1 MSMIPVK
8 GHKNLFR
15 DSNSN
20 AIINIDNGSA
30 INNYRR
36 ARDKIVKRDDDIKNL
51 KEDMAEIKV
60 ILKQLLEK

>member
-1 MSMIPVK
+1 MIPVK
-8 GHKNLFR
+8 CHKNLFR

-36 ARDKIVKRDDDIKNL
+36 ARDKIVKRDDDIENL
-51 KEDMAEIKV
+51 KADMAEIKV

>member
-36 ARDKIVKRDDDIKNL
+36 ARDKIVKRDDDIENL
-51 KEDMAEIKV
+51 KADMAEIKV

>member
-1 MSMIPVK
+1 M
-8 GHKNLFR
+8 FR

-36 ARDKIVKRDDDIKNL
+36 ARDKIVKRDDDIENL
-51 KEDMAEIKV
+51 KADMAEIKV

>member
-1 MSMIPVK
+1 MIPVK

-30 INNYRR
+30 INNYRM
-36 ARDKIVKRDDDIKNL
+36 ARDKIIKRDDDIENL
-51 KEDMAEIKV
+51 KADMAEIKV

>member
-1 MSMIPVK
+1 MIPVK

-36 ARDKIVKRDDDIKNL
+36 ARDKIVKRDDDIENL
-51 KEDMAEIKV
+51 KADMAEIKV